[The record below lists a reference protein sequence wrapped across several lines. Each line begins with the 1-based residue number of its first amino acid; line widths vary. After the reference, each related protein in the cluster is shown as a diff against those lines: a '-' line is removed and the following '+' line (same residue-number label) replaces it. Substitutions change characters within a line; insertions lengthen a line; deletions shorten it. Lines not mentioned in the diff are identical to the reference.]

1 MKNFLKYNYLFAVA
15 ALGVLSS
22 CNDDDDSMSDRLPKS
37 EVSLTQTSFS
47 VTEGETVTLTLN
59 TDQPLNKRMDFKLE
73 ISGGTSTFRDY
84 VLEGD
89 ANPETDEET
98 TPDDGW
104 GVIGHKISLP
114 AYQSSHTVDITPVI
128 DFLVEGN
135 ETIVLKMIPMGNAN
149 GSVAAGSETITINVA
164 DYVSN
169 DVGIKLIWDQNSF
182 NSHGNVVEGV
192 YEYMDGDDVEEA
204 HFSDWDFDIYLED
217 AGGADV
223 TGYAGAT
230 GNSPEFVTLDATLP
244 DGDYFIYV
252 DLWSPGPDPIEPFD
266 HDLKISMSKYGVWST
281 TVAIPTSSSE
291 VFSDYVLVITKTGN
305 NYTVTDY
312 ATSDVIVSGRKANMK
327 EKIKALKKMR
337 NKK

>member
-22 CNDDDDSMSDRLPKS
+22 CNNDDDSMSDRLAKS
-37 EVSLTQTSFS
+37 EVSLAQTAFS

-59 TDQPLNKRMDFKLE
+59 TDTPINKRMDFKLE
-73 ISGGTSTFRDY
+73 IAGGTSTFRDY
-84 VLEGD
+84 TCSG
-89 ANPETDEET
+89 TET

-104 GVIGHKISLP
+104 GVIGHKISLA
-114 AYQSSHTVDITPVI
+114 AYQSSATVDITPII
-128 DFLVEGN
+128 DLLVEGS
-135 ETIVLKMIPMGNAN
+135 ETIVLKMIPMGAAN

-169 DVGIKLIWDQNSF
+169 DVGIELVWDQNSF

-192 YEYMDGDDVEEA
+192 YEYLDGADVEEA
-204 HFSDWDFDIYLED
+204 HFTDYDFDIYLED

-230 GNSPEFVTLDATLP
+230 GNSPEFVTLDAALP

-252 DLWSPGPDPIEPFD
+252 DLWAAGPDPIEPFD
-266 HDLKISMSKYGVWST
+266 HDLKINMSKYGVWST
-281 TVAIPTSSSE
+281 TVAIPTNSSE

-305 NYTVTDY
+305 TYTVSDY
-312 ATSDVIVSGRKANMK
+312 ATSDVIISGRKANMK